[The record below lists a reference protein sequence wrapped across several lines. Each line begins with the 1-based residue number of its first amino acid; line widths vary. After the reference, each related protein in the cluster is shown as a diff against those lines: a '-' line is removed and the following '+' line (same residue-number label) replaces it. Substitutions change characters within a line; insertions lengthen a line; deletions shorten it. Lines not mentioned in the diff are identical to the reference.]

1 MRKLKGIII
10 KSLKKPEKP
19 VAKYNVTGYRKY
31 KDEKNL

>member
-10 KSLKKPEKP
+10 RSLKKPEKP

-31 KDEKNL
+31 RAEKTL